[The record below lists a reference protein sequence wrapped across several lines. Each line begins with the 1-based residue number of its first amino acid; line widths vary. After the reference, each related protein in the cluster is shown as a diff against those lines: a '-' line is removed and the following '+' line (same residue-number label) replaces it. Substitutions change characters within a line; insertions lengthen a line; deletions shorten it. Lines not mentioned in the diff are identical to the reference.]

1 MIIKNFISADIYTLH
16 LSVCLSVFQL
26 SKRRHV
32 GELVAIIRGQ
42 EVGQ

>member
-1 MIIKNFISADIYTLH
+1 MIIKNFISADICTLH

-32 GELVAIIRGQ
+32 GLVAIIRGQ